1 MTKPACGH
9 SVPELCRAAE
19 QGDLDAIVEIL
30 AVSPQLATQDT
41 ASNDEHQALH
51 FAVYGNQPAV
61 VRLLLAAGAAPLN
74 GIYPHRD
81 APHPLA
87 MAQDRGL
94 QEIVDIIEGF
104 LAAARGTSDRG
115 LEVAEAPA
123 VGGRAAVTALLDQDA
138 ALVNATDR
146 HGQTPLFK
154 AIGCGDF
161 SMVRLLLERGADV
174 DHADAEGRTPL
185 NRCLFHNWKIPDAQ
199 YAAHTAIAG
208 LLVGH
213 GASYDLCAAAALGDV
228 AGIAGKLATEPEALH
243 AEKAYNPVV
252 VASFRGH
259 GDALRALLDAG
270 ADPDAP
276 HAIEVAGDKVEQW
289 GQPLWLACN
298 RGHYEIAELLLA
310 HGARAEV
317 ACYASGPAVIWPYQA
332 GDKKLADLLFLHGA
346 TVDDIGYAL
355 TGDMAALAERGKAEP
370 ERQYEIMWAGLLAGN
385 EQMVRYR
392 LEHGPAVSSEEEQ
405 FNLLASAIR
414 GWRIGDLKLNTDGW
428 DRRSLHRNFELL
440 LAHGFNPNL
449 RKNRNRADF
458 TIMHHLAARACNSRT
473 YGHTPEEIV
482 EFARALLDAGAE
494 IDPLEAQLQSTPLGW
509 AVRYGNIALVRYL
522 LQRGS
527 APNKAGA
534 GWARPLAWAGRTEQS
549 DIAEV
554 LQEHGGTF
562 S

>member
-1 MTKPACGH
+1 MTKTACGH

-19 QGDLDAIVEIL
+19 QGDLDAIAEIL

-51 FAVYGNQPAV
+51 FAVYGNQPDV
-61 VRLLLAAGAAPLN
+61 VRLLLAAGADPLN

-81 APHPLA
+81 ATHPLA
-87 MAQDRGL
+87 MAQDRSL

-115 LEVAEAPA
+115 LEVAEATA

-185 NRCLFHNWKIPDAQ
+185 NRCLFQNWKIPDAQ

-228 AGIAGKLATEPEALH
+228 AGIAAKLATEPEALH

-259 GDALRALLDAG
+259 VDALRALLDAG

-310 HGARAEV
+310 
-317 ACYASGPAVIWPYQA
+317 
-332 GDKKLADLLFLHGA
+332 DLLFLHGA

-355 TGDMAALAERGKAEP
+355 TGDMAALAERVKAEP

-414 GWRIGDLKLNTDGW
+414 GWRIGDLKINNEGW

-527 APNKAGA
+527 DPNKAGA